1 MDGTE
6 SEEEMLKEDMEAAKS
21 FDQLPRWRDEFAS
34 FLKKNSKKNKNV
46 LKSMNEL
53 EQFFRTEGTLDFS
66 RCIKEKLLF
75 LKRRPDRT

>member
-21 FDQLPRWRDEFAS
+21 FDQLPRWRDEFGS

-53 EQFFRTEGTLDFS
+53 E
-66 RCIKEKLLF
+66 
-75 LKRRPDRT
+75 